1 MKREEL
7 FTKVITQV
15 SQGNQEEYEALA
27 LEIEQRD
34 EMQLCE
40 TYQKVLDSLKD
51 NPVEEKELADII
63 EKSAKQEC
71 SQFEVAAYVLGKD
84 FLNATDMEQV
94 ALLIGKVSK
103 KIMAYR
109 DDKNI
114 VKKTPSFANYEPMK
128 PVDRMAFENLKL
140 KLAKADSDENK
151 EKANEKI
158 DSFISEKTN
167 IDVKNLTVWEHGL
180 LQEILQQEAKSISMI
195 FLGKK

>member
-7 FTKVITQV
+7 FTKIITQV
-15 SQGNQEEYEALA
+15 SQGNQEDYEALA

-40 TYQKVLDSLKD
+40 GYQKVLDGLKN

-63 EKSAKQEC
+63 EKSIKQEC
-71 SQFEVAAYVLGKD
+71 SNFEVAAYVLGKD
-84 FLNATDMEQV
+84 FLDATDMEQV

-103 KIMAYR
+103 KIMDFR

-114 VKKTPSFANYEPMK
+114 VKKTKAFDTYEPMK
-128 PVDRMAFENLKL
+128 PVDRMKFENLKL
-140 KLAKADSDENK
+140 KLEKEETDK
-151 EKANEKI
+151 EKANQEI
-158 DSFISEKTN
+158 DDFISESTK

-180 LQEILQQEAKSISMI
+180 LQEMLQQEAKNISNI
-195 FLGKK
+195 FLGKR

>member
-1 MKREEL
+1 MKREDL
-7 FTKVITQV
+7 FTKIITQV

-34 EMQLCE
+34 EKQLCE
-40 TYQKVLDSLKD
+40 AYQKVLDGLKD
-51 NPVEEKELADII
+51 NPVEEKELANII
-63 EKSAKQEC
+63 EKSTKQEC
-71 SQFEVAAYVLGKD
+71 SQFEIAAYVLGKD
-84 FLNATDMEQV
+84 FLTATDMEQV

-109 DDKNI
+109 NDKNI
-114 VKKTPSFANYEPMK
+114 VKKTPSFTSYEPMK

-140 KLAKADSDENK
+140 KLAKEDSDK
-151 EKANEKI
+151 EKSNEEI
-158 DSFISEKTN
+158 DKFISEATK

-180 LQEILQQEAKSISMI
+180 LQELLQQEAKEISNI

>member
-1 MKREEL
+1 MKREDL
-7 FTKVITQV
+7 FTKIITQV
-15 SQGNQEEYEALA
+15 SQGNQEDYEALA
-27 LEIEQRD
+27 LEIEQKD

-40 TYQKVLDSLKD
+40 TYQKALDNLKD
-51 NPVEEKELADII
+51 NPVEEKEIADII

-94 ALLIGKVSK
+94 ALLIGKISK
-103 KIMAYR
+103 KIMDYR

-114 VKKTPSFANYEPMK
+114 VKKTKAFDGYEPMK
-128 PVDRMAFENLKL
+128 PVDRMAFENLNL
-140 KLAKADSDENK
+140 KLSKEDSDK
-151 EKANEKI
+151 EKANEEI
-158 DSFISEKTN
+158 DKFISEATK

-180 LQEILQQEAKSISMI
+180 LQEILRQEAKSISMI

>member
-1 MKREEL
+1 MKRDEL
-7 FTKVITQV
+7 FTKIITQV

-27 LEIEQRD
+27 LEIEQKD

-71 SQFEVAAYVLGKD
+71 SQFEVAAYVLGRD
-84 FLNATDMEQV
+84 FLNATDMDQV

-114 VKKTPSFANYEPMK
+114 VKKTPSFDSYEPMK

-140 KLAKADSDENK
+140 KLAKEDSDK
-151 EKANEKI
+151 EKSNEEI
-158 DSFISEKTN
+158 DKFISEATK

>member
-7 FTKVITQV
+7 FTKIITQV
-15 SQGNQEEYEALA
+15 SQGNQEDYEALA

-40 TYQKVLDSLKD
+40 AYQKVLDGLKN

-63 EKSAKQEC
+63 EKSIKLEC
-71 SQFEVAAYVLGKD
+71 SNFEVASYVLGKD
-84 FLNATDMEQV
+84 FLDATDMEQV

-103 KIMAYR
+103 KIMDFR

-114 VKKTPSFANYEPMK
+114 VKKTKAFDTYEPMK
-128 PVDRMAFENLKL
+128 PVDRMKFENLKL
-140 KLAKADSDENK
+140 KLEKEKSDK
-151 EKANEKI
+151 EKANQEI
-158 DSFISEKTN
+158 DDFISEATK

-180 LQEILQQEAKSISMI
+180 LQEMLQQEAKNISNI
-195 FLGKK
+195 FLGKR

>member
-1 MKREEL
+1 MKRDEL
-7 FTKVITQV
+7 FTKIITQV

-27 LEIEQRD
+27 LEIEQKD

-71 SQFEVAAYVLGKD
+71 SQFEVADYVLGKD

-103 KIMAYR
+103 KIMSYR
-109 DDKNI
+109 DDKDV
-114 VKKTPSFANYEPMK
+114 VKKTKSFENYEPMK

-140 KLAKADSDENK
+140 KLAKEDSDK
-151 EKANEKI
+151 EKSNEEI
-158 DSFISEKTN
+158 DKFISEATK

>member
-7 FTKVITQV
+7 FTKIITQV

-27 LEIEQRD
+27 LEIEQKD

-40 TYQKVLDSLKD
+40 IYQKVLDRLKD

-103 KIMAYR
+103 KIMSYR
-109 DDKNI
+109 DDKDI
-114 VKKTPSFANYEPMK
+114 VKKTKSFENYEPMK

-140 KLAKADSDENK
+140 KLAKEDSDK
-151 EKANEKI
+151 EKSNEEI
-158 DSFISEKTN
+158 DKFISEATK

>member
-1 MKREEL
+1 MKRDEL
-7 FTKVITQV
+7 FTKIITQV

-27 LEIEQRD
+27 LEIEQKD

-84 FLNATDMEQV
+84 FLNATDMDQV

-109 DDKNI
+109 DEKNI
-114 VKKTPSFANYEPMK
+114 VKKTPSFNSYEPMK
-128 PVDRMAFENLKL
+128 PVDRMAFENLKI
-140 KLAKADSDENK
+140 KLAKEDSDK
-151 EKANEKI
+151 EKSNEEI
-158 DSFISEKTN
+158 DKFISEATK

>member
-7 FTKVITQV
+7 FTKIITQV
-15 SQGNQEEYEALA
+15 GQGNQEEYETLA

-34 EMQLCE
+34 ELKLCDS
-40 TYQKVLDSLKD
+40 YQKVLDGLKD
-51 NPVEEKELADII
+51 NPIEEKELADII
-63 EKSAKQEC
+63 EKSSKQEC

-84 FLNATDMEQV
+84 FNNANDMEQV
-94 ALLIGKVSK
+94 AILIGKVSK
-103 KIMAYR
+103 KIMSYR
-109 DDKNI
+109 DEKEK
-114 VKKTPSFANYEPMK
+114 VKKTKSFENYEPMK

>member
-40 TYQKVLDSLKD
+40 AYQKVLDSLKD

-84 FLNATDMEQV
+84 FLNATDMDQV

-109 DDKNI
+109 DEKNI
-114 VKKTPSFANYEPMK
+114 VKKTPSFNSYEPMK

-140 KLAKADSDENK
+140 KLAKEDSDK
-151 EKANEKI
+151 EKSNEEI
-158 DSFISEKTN
+158 DKFISEATK